1 MARKGNRKFMLAL
14 ILSACWYIP
23 AYAQTGNE
31 APAEKPLFGPGPV
44 EDAPEFELLQ
54 NRFGGVTITGYKGT
68 ETTVLIPETMGGL
81 PVTIIGNKAFYRKDL
96 VSVTIPSSVVTIE
109 PLAFAENRL
118 GSVEIS
124 GCVSIGY
131 EAFAGNELSAVT
143 FSERLSS
150 IGQRAFYNNKLTD
163 ITIPGRV
170 NNIGKDAFAAN
181 PLRIISMGVNRNIFA
196 SQGFEPSFVNYYTGT
211 GRRAG
216 VYVKD
221 EQVWSLRPPSNPD
234 PEEPAENP
242 ID

>member
-1 MARKGNRKFMLAL
+1 MARKGNRKFIPLAL
-14 ILSACWYIP
+14 ILSACLYIS
-23 AYAQTGNE
+23 AYAQAEVPEVPELASSGPE
-31 APAEKPLFGPGPV
+31 EPAS
-44 EDAPEFELLQ
+44 EFELLQ

-68 ETTVLIPETMGGL
+68 ETTVVIPETMGGL

-109 PLAFAENRL
+109 ALAFAENRL

-124 GCVSIGY
+124 GCVSIVY
-131 EAFAGNELSAVT
+131 EAFAGNELSAVN

-181 PLRIISMGVNRNIFA
+181 PLRTITMGKNRNVFA

-216 VYVKD
+216 IYVKD
-221 EQVWSLRPPSNPD
+221 GQVWSIRENTEKPLT
-234 PEEPAENP
+234 EAAEKP

>member
-1 MARKGNRKFMLAL
+1 
-14 ILSACWYIP
+14 
-23 AYAQTGNE
+23 
-31 APAEKPLFGPGPV
+31 
-44 EDAPEFELLQ
+44 
-54 NRFGGVTITGYKGT
+54 
-68 ETTVLIPETMGGL
+68 
-81 PVTIIGNKAFYRKDL
+81 
-96 VSVTIPSSVVTIE
+96 VVTIE

-118 GSVEIS
+118 DAVELS
-124 GCVSIGY
+124 GCVYIGY
-131 EAFAGNELSAVT
+131 EAFAGNELSAVI

-181 PLRIISMGVNRNIFA
+181 PLRSITMGVNRNIFA

-221 EQVWSLRPPSNPD
+221 GQVWSLRESTERKPASNP
-234 PEEPAENP
+234 EE